1 MYIVKIL
8 TSKSF
13 QVSRVV
19 VMYGTTTGNSTSF
32 AQQLNAQLLQST
44 SELEI
49 ETIDV
54 ASIEPEDHLVALAND
69 PKACL
74 VLIISTYTEGT
85 PPESAKWFYTWLEE
99 SAKDFR
105 YYTYLRTMVTLVSI
119 TQSEHWV

>member
-1 MYIVKIL
+1 
-8 TSKSF
+8 
-13 QVSRVV
+13 
-19 VMYGTTTGNSTSF
+19 MYGTTTGNSTSF

-69 PKACL
+69 PNACL

-85 PPESAKWFYTWLEE
+85 PPEAAKWFYTWLEE

-105 YYTYLRTMVTLVSI
+105 YYTYLRTMVTLVLI
-119 TQSEHWV
+119 TQVEHWV